1 MQKNDYNIMLI
12 IWLSKYDLEKELVI
26 SCRPVQDI
34 HSTSGTMH
42 SHDILTQFI
51 YHIHSGNH
59 MFLYDNDKTRTES
72 TYLCRT
78 ICYGIL
84 KLMYPRAEIRQK
96 QNKFWK

>member
-51 YHIHSGNH
+51 
-59 MFLYDNDKTRTES
+59 
-72 TYLCRT
+72 
-78 ICYGIL
+78 
-84 KLMYPRAEIRQK
+84 
-96 QNKFWK
+96 